1 MKKEDIFK
9 LKSAAEVLD
18 NLVFY
23 TKLMTLFEN
32 TESVTKKEATEAFNY
47 YREKSLENMTEL
59 GSDNATLKN

>member
-32 TESVTKKEATEAFNY
+32 TESVTKNEATDAFNY
-47 YREKSLENMTEL
+47 YLEKSLENMTEF

>member
-32 TESVTKKEATEAFNY
+32 TESITKKEATEALNF
-47 YREKSLENMTEL
+47 YREKSLENMTEF
-59 GSDNATLKN
+59 GSDNATN

>member
-32 TESVTKKEATEAFNY
+32 TESVTKKEATEALNF
-47 YREKSLENMTEL
+47 YREKSLENMTEF
-59 GSDNATLKN
+59 GSDNATN